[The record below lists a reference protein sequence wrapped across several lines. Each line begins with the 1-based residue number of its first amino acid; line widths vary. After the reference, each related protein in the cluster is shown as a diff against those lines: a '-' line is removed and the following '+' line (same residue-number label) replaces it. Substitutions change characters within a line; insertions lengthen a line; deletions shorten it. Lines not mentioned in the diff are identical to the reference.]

1 MLLTATDVFARA
13 EHTCK
18 DLICWEWLTPEIV
31 RSRLHAGAGILL
43 RSYSGA
49 ELLGSAPWLL
59 GSLGTVA
66 LDMAIFVQVR

>member
-1 MLLTATDVFARA
+1 M
-13 EHTCK
+13 H
-18 DLICWEWLTPEIV
+18 
-31 RSRLHAGAGILL
+31 LHLVAGILL
-43 RSYSGA
+43 RSYSAA